1 MNPQINRPKAI
12 LITAVVVL
20 AIAATIWGL
29 FTLNRIAGWVAIG
42 IIVLIIAVL
51 GFIYLPPLFRWLR
64 FQKTFK
70 KFEGQLAQ
78 LPNLMM
84 AGRTQQAD
92 LLFEEATK
100 EAPESAYFYY
110 MRAMF
115 KKQAGKMPEAL
126 NAVNKAVSMIS
137 TDAFLPIILQQ
148 AAGQPGQPGTVSE
161 FRRMA
166 EQLRDEL
173 EPRVNTMRQQRE
185 KAKKD
190 RKKKSRE

>member
-1 MNPQINRPKAI
+1 MNPQINRPKVI
-12 LITAVVVL
+12 LITALVVL
-20 AIAATIWGL
+20 AIAATIWAL
-29 FTLNRIAGWVAIG
+29 FTLHPIAGWVVVG
-42 IIVLIIAVL
+42 LIVVVLAVL
-51 GFIYLPPLFRWLR
+51 GIMYLPPLFRWLR

-70 KFEGQLAQ
+70 KYEGQLSQ

-126 NAVNKAVSMIS
+126 SAVNKAISMIS
-137 TDAFLPIILQQ
+137 TDAFLPVILQQ

-166 EQLRDEL
+166 EQLRDDL
-173 EPRVNTMRQQRE
+173 EPRVNAMRQVKE

-190 RKKKSRE
+190 RKKKSR